1 MKSHYKGKAMRAAQ
15 KPLERLVAI
24 ALMLGAASALEFRSH
39 EAPVELPPLGD
50 LTGPALMEQM
60 AQRMD
65 ILRLDTEREVY
76 EKKLKDQTD
85 QNGELARKAAQL
97 EADVAQ
103 IKTYN
108 SELLN
113 NAKALQDGNEE
124 RRQELKLLSEQLE
137 NSVSLI
143 RGTVETADSSHYE
156 ELEVLK
162 PSYQEPTDA
171 MIENGAPHMRQGQE
185 PQGQAAKDA
194 ETKKHLLLLSMARL
208 NSDDALRSGL
218 EDVVNDL
225 SEKHNFIKERKTTLL
240 QRLAQHRQETA
251 LIQIESD
258 ENDDPLH
265 SIAGDII
272 NEVSDSE
279 VQNVDAS
286 TDSKNRSSAPEAEDP
301 RTPRKTKEDLSLKV
315 AKVKRKM
322 GQALAQETSAVTH
335 SLAFVTD
342 SRRSRKEKEEMLKQ
356 TFLEREKAGEQKHEE
371 LLQQIQASNKTLSSQ
386 KHYADLLIAANKRL
400 KQIRSRLVSQ
410 LKEVGMFMKQMGIV
424 ADRKTKVA
432 IQQLENVKKAA
443 TAPTAYQLLTLN
455 ALNANQ

>member
-286 TDSKNRSSAPEAEDP
+286 TDSKNRSSAPEA
-301 RTPRKTKEDLSLKV
+301 
-315 AKVKRKM
+315 
-322 GQALAQETSAVTH
+322 LAQETSAVTH